1 MAKSVKEKAELAMK
15 FAENMIERKR
25 AAIEA
30 GTLEGQE
37 LEDAKNIVAEFDKL
51 QEEFQEEVKEFC
63 SVKKFAAVYSDC
75 IDDNNAVVFAIIRK
89 LVENLADSEGN
100 HDELFDAIRQK
111 LTDLDIEEVALTS
124 CINHV
129 AKLKGLDYSQNDDD
143 CYEAYMKVLAEHPE
157 VEVKV
162 NAMEVTPDNVLEQI
176 SNNYTKVLKFA
187 AGKTGMDIIRSG
199 IGFLEQI
206 RDRMA
211 NAENPNDD
219 EIAEYSK
226 AIAEMNAFCDEYE
239 KKDFS
244 AKMPKCIKMFVETV
258 CAIDQICSIL
268 DAISDLD
275 FTLQL
280 ESQTEATDTYFVSN
294 GNKFVNLNFNKDAEG
309 NLVEILGICNGKSET
324 LSMDNV
330 REWLIEKLGAE
341 EREVTVDSESGEVI
355 Q

>member
-15 FAENMIERKR
+15 FAENMIKQKK
-25 AAIEA
+25 AAIDA

-37 LEDAKNIVAEFDKL
+37 LEDAKNIVAEFENL
-51 QEEFQEEVKEFC
+51 QEDFKEEVQNFC
-63 SVKKFAAVYSDC
+63 SVRKFAAVYSDC
-75 IDDNNAVVFAIIRK
+75 IDDNNAMVFAIIRK
-89 LVENLADSEGN
+89 LVESLADSEGN

-111 LTDLDIEEVALTS
+111 LTDYDIEEVALTS

-143 CYEAYMKVLAEHPE
+143 CYDAYMKVLADHPE
-157 VEVKV
+157 VEAKV
-162 NAMEVTPDNVLEQI
+162 ASMEVTPENVLELI

-206 RDRMA
+206 RNRMA
-211 NAENPNDD
+211 SAEDPDEE

-226 AIAEMNAFCDEYE
+226 AIAEMNSFCDEYE

-244 AKMPKCIKMFVETV
+244 ARMPKCLRMFVETV
-258 CAIDQICSIL
+258 CANDQICSIL

-280 ESQTEATDTYFVSN
+280 ESQTESTDCYFVSN

-309 NLVEILGICNGKSET
+309 NLTEILGISNGDIET
-324 LSMDNV
+324 LDTDNV
-330 REWLIEKLGAE
+330 REWLIEKLGSE
-341 EREVTVDSESGEVI
+341 ETEVTVDSETGEVI
-355 Q
+355 